1 MTNNLGT
8 SAENEDQSG
17 RAMVIIPVR
26 LAEAEATVID
36 LVERDATLQQLHDCL
51 RKVAAGSGH
60 VALVAGEAGI
70 GKTSLL
76 RVLAAETTDVALW
89 WGGCDA
95 LQTPHP
101 LAPLYDIA
109 RLTETG
115 LDDVLAAAGDR
126 IALFEAV
133 LATLAHSPRPVLL
146 VIEDAHWAD
155 AATLDLLKFLGRRI
169 DRIPCL
175 LAVSFR
181 DDEVGATHPLRRLMG
196 ELPSDAVTRI
206 ELSRLTPAGVETL
219 ARRALRSAEGIYP
232 ATRGNPFFVTELLR
246 HGGDGMPHGVQ
257 DMVLSRFARLSRE
270 AQDVVRLASI
280 VPAKIEPWLVQELL
294 APDAATLEECL
305 DSGLL
310 LATGDALVFRHE
322 LVRAAV
328 ESALPEPI
336 ARTLHA
342 RVLAALD
349 HDNAHPQV
357 PLARL
362 AHHAARAGDAEA
374 VLRLA
379 PRAADEAR
387 RHSAHKQAT
396 EHLRNALIYAGTLSD
411 AQRAELLDWLSYEDY
426 LTGMI
431 EEAIETRESALAL
444 WRAAGDLRKA
454 GDAMRSLSRLYWFHS
469 GQTAA
474 ARDHARNAIETLEA
488 LQPGRELAM
497 AYSNLSQLHMLA
509 METGPSLHWGNKALA
524 LAITLGDRE
533 TEIHALNN
541 IGTAKLDAGDEE
553 AGRVD
558 LERSLALAQEGGFDE
573 HAARAFTNLGYT
585 AGTTGHYKDA
595 HAILARGI
603 AWCEQRDLDS
613 WTHYMAAYRSEV
625 SLWQG
630 DWTDA
635 EDRAET
641 VLRIPGLAPISRI
654 IALVVLGRIQA
665 RRGDAGAQTLFD
677 EALGLALPTR
687 ELNRIGWVAAARAE
701 WAWLRGDV
709 ATIRAEVEPGWTV
722 DVEADVGSWIFGELG
737 WWLHKAG
744 GLDRAPFFCARPYAL
759 QIDGRWRE
767 AAAAWAARGCPYERA
782 RALAEGDV
790 PAQREALALFGEFRA
805 TIDAERA
812 RKALQAAGVRGV
824 PRGRRASTQAHPF
837 GLTTREAEV
846 LRLLC
851 EGLSNAEIAAR
862 LQRSVRTVDHHL
874 AAILAKLGVNSRT
887 EAVAAA
893 LRLEK

>member
-1 MTNNLGT
+1 M
-8 SAENEDQSG
+8 AIIAVDG
-17 RAMVIIPVR
+17 RKDAPALPRPEGAVM
-26 LAEAEATVID
+26 D

-51 RKVAAGSGH
+51 RRVAGGIGH
-60 VALVAGEAGI
+60 MALISGEAGI

-76 RVLAAETTDVALW
+76 RALASQQGDVALW

-95 LQTPHP
+95 LQTPNP

-109 RLTETG
+109 RSTETG
-115 LDDVLAAAGDR
+115 LDKALAAAGDR

-133 LATLAHSPRPVLL
+133 LAALARSPRTVLL
-146 VIEDAHWAD
+146 VVEDVHWAD

-169 DRIPCL
+169 EHVPCL

-196 ELPSDAVTRI
+196 ELPTDAVTRI

-219 ARRALRSAEGIYP
+219 ARRALRSAEGIHS

-246 HGGDGMPHGVQ
+246 HGGNGMPRGVQ
-257 DMVLSRFARLSRE
+257 DLVLSRFARLSPD

-280 VPAKIEPWLVQELL
+280 VPARIEPWLVQELL
-294 APDAATLEECL
+294 APGAAALEECL

-322 LVRAAV
+322 LARAAV
-328 ESALPEPI
+328 ESALPAPA
-336 ARTLHA
+336 ARALHA
-342 RVLAALD
+342 RALAALERAD
-349 HDNAHPQV
+349 AHLQV

-362 AHHAARAGDAEA
+362 AHHAARAGDADA

-387 RHSAHKQAT
+387 RRSAHKEAAQ
-396 EHLRNALIYAGTLSD
+396 HLRNALTYADALPD

-431 EEAIETRESALAL
+431 EEAIDARESALAL
-444 WRAAGDLRKA
+444 WRETGDLLKA
-454 GDAMRSLSRLYWFHS
+454 GDAMRSLSRLHWFHG

-474 ARDHARNAIETLEA
+474 ARDHARNAIATLET

-509 METGPSLHWGNKALA
+509 MEIGPSLDWGNKALA
-524 LAITLGDRE
+524 LAIALGDRE

-541 IGTAKLDAGDEE
+541 IGTAELDAGDEE
-553 AGRVD
+553 AGRAD
-558 LERSLALAQEGGFDE
+558 LERSLALAQEGGFEE

-585 AGTTGHYKDA
+585 AGTTGRYEDA

-613 WTHYMAAYRSEV
+613 WAHYMAAYRSEI

-630 DWTDA
+630 NWADA
-635 EDRAET
+635 EARAAT
-641 VLRIPGLAPISRI
+641 VLRIPGIVPLSRI
-654 IALVVLGRIQA
+654 IALVVLGRLHA
-665 RRGDAGAQTLFD
+665 RRGDAGARALLD
-677 EALGLALPTR
+677 EALELALPTR
-687 ELNRIGWVAAARAE
+687 ELNRTGWVAAARAE

-709 ATIRAEVEPGWTV
+709 ASIRAEVEPGWTV
-722 DVEADVGSWIFGELG
+722 DVEADIGSWIFGELG

-744 GLDRAPFFCARPYAL
+744 ALDKAPSFCALPYAL
-759 QIDGRWRE
+759 QIDGHWSE
-767 AAAAWAARGCPYERA
+767 AAAAWAARGCAYERA

-790 PAQREALALFGEFRA
+790 PAQREALALFEEFGA
-805 TIDAERA
+805 TIDAERV
-812 RKALQAAGVRGV
+812 RRTLQAAGVRGV
-824 PRGRRASTQAHPF
+824 PRGRRASTRAHPL
-837 GLTTREAEV
+837 GLTPREAEV

-851 EGLSNAEIAAR
+851 EGLSNAGIAAR
-862 LQRSVRTVDHHL
+862 LHRSVRTVDHHL
-874 AAILAKLGVNSRT
+874 AAILAKLGVSSRT

-893 LRLEK
+893 LRFEK

>member
-1 MTNNLGT
+1 
-8 SAENEDQSG
+8 
-17 RAMVIIPVR
+17 MVIISVDGRGNAPALPR
-26 LAEAEATVID
+26 PEGTTMD
-36 LVERDATLQQLHDCL
+36 LVERDATLRQLHDCL
-51 RKVAAGSGH
+51 RNVAGGSGH
-60 VALVAGEAGI
+60 TALVAGEAGI

-76 RVLAAETTDVALW
+76 RALASQRSDVALW

-95 LQTPHP
+95 LQTPNP

-109 RLTETG
+109 RSTETG
-115 LDDVLAAAGDR
+115 LGEALAAAGDR
-126 IALFEAV
+126 FALFEAV
-133 LATLAHSPRPVLL
+133 LAALARSRRTVLL
-146 VIEDAHWAD
+146 VVEDVHWAD

-169 DRIPCL
+169 EHVPCL
-175 LAVSFR
+175 LAISFR
-181 DDEVGATHPLRRLMG
+181 DDEVGAAHPLRRLMG
-196 ELPSDAVTRI
+196 ELPAGAVTRI
-206 ELSRLTPAGVETL
+206 ELPRLTPAGVETL

-257 DMVLSRFARLSRE
+257 DLVLSRFARLSRG

-322 LVRAAV
+322 IARAAV
-328 ESALPEPI
+328 ESALPAPA
-336 ARTLHA
+336 ARGLHA
-342 RVLAALD
+342 RVLAALE
-349 HDNAHPQV
+349 HAEARLQV

-387 RHSAHKQAT
+387 RRSAHKEAA
-396 EHLRNALIYAGTLSD
+396 EHLRNALTHAD
-411 AQRAELLDWLSYEDY
+411 ALPDARRAELLDWLSYEDY

-431 EEAIETRESALAL
+431 EEAIEARESALAL
-444 WRAAGDLRKA
+444 WRATGDLRKA
-454 GDAMRSLSRLYWFHS
+454 GDAMRSLSRLHWFHG

-474 ARDHARNAIETLEA
+474 ARDHARNAITTLEA
-488 LQPGRELAM
+488 LPPGRELAM

-524 LAITLGDRE
+524 LALAVRDRE
-533 TEIHALNN
+533 TQIHALNN
-541 IGTAKLDAGDEE
+541 IGTAKLDAGDEQ
-553 AGRVD
+553 AGRAD
-558 LERSLALAQEGGFDE
+558 LERSLALAQEGGFEE

-585 AGTTGHYKDA
+585 AGTTGHHGDA
-595 HAILARGI
+595 HAILAHGI

-613 WTHYMAAYRSEV
+613 WAHYMAAYRSEV

-635 EDRAET
+635 EARAET

-654 IALVVLGRIQA
+654 IVLVVLGRLHA
-665 RRGDAGAQTLFD
+665 RRGDARAQTLLD
-677 EALGLALPTR
+677 EALELAMPTR
-687 ELNRIGWVAAARAE
+687 ELNRTGWVAAARAE

-709 ATIRAEVEPGWTV
+709 AAIRAEVEPGWMV
-722 DVEADVGSWIFGELG
+722 DVEADIGSWIFGELG
-737 WWLHKAG
+737 WWLQKAG
-744 GLDRAPFFCARPYAL
+744 ALDKAPSFCALPYAL
-759 QIDGRWRE
+759 QIDGHWRE

-790 PAQREALALFGEFRA
+790 PAQREALALFEQLDA
-805 TIDAERA
+805 PIDAERL
-812 RKALQAAGVRGV
+812 RKSLQAAGVRGV
-824 PRGRRASTQAHPF
+824 PRGRRASTRAHPF

-862 LQRSVRTVDHHL
+862 LHRSVRTIDHHL
-874 AAILAKLGVNSRT
+874 AAILAKIGVASRT
-887 EAVAAA
+887 EAVAAT
-893 LRLEK
+893 LRFEK